1 HIPPE
6 NISEFEER
14 ITEEEKAVIQI
25 ATKICSALQNKN
37 SIIDWMIAKGRVYI
51 SNIRKL
57 ELSDDQMRG
66 KQINAVAK
74 NSTFFEENN
83 ILVDKKFKKNLLFLY
98 PKAEAIVLE
107 QEGLLSAAGELAR
120 EMKKKYMDSL
130 VCISNNINIAKIDNK
145 DILIENEEISFPSNS
160 MDDAITDNF
169 FNIENLSKTQSGN
182 KNETCETEKQTAQMN
197 FFSKIIIKIPF
208 NLDEDGIAYLNKK
221 VDRYNNIFL
230 LEKSSVGENS
240 QHNYFFNYSNYY
252 SNTIN
257 AGEEQEQSTPFKKL
271 KINQLFI
278 DKDDEA
284 TKINQMLGENLEINH
299 YVEFNNLKEI
309 ILFDFSNTSIPQH
322 IFLNIKNIL
331 GELETENLSNQNIEK
346 VAELIKKFS
355 LKAKKSNKKIIT
367 GIVFNENGNCILKKN
382 LFYSDYL
389 LVENNM
395 LEEFEKIHESIKKYE
410 QTFMFEYIKNQ
421 CLKKEL

>member
-1 HIPPE
+1 
-6 NISEFEER
+6 
-14 ITEEEKAVIQI
+14 
-25 ATKICSALQNKN
+25 
-37 SIIDWMIAKGRVYI
+37 
-51 SNIRKL
+51 
-57 ELSDDQMRG
+57 
-66 KQINAVAK
+66 
-74 NSTFFEENN
+74 
-83 ILVDKKFKKNLLFLY
+83 
-98 PKAEAIVLE
+98 
-107 QEGLLSAAGELAR
+107 
-120 EMKKKYMDSL
+120 
-130 VCISNNINIAKIDNK
+130 
-145 DILIENEEISFPSNS
+145 
-160 MDDAITDNF
+160 
-169 FNIENLSKTQSGN
+169 
-182 KNETCETEKQTAQMN
+182 
-197 FFSKIIIKIPF
+197 
-208 NLDEDGIAYLNKK
+208 
-221 VDRYNNIFL
+221 
-230 LEKSSVGENS
+230 
-240 QHNYFFNYSNYY
+240 
-252 SNTIN
+252 
-257 AGEEQEQSTPFKKL
+257 
-271 KINQLFI
+271 
-278 DKDDEA
+278 
-284 TKINQMLGENLEINH
+284 MLGENLEINH